1 MRHVCCV
8 DGVINT
14 DLIGWPDQEPVGRL
28 EYKIA
33 PPILAL
39 LLVSKCTPSRQ
50 GTNKLGV
57 YFNTLFAVSEL
68 GPPPELLLAGTW
80 GKIGE

>member
-1 MRHVCCV
+1 MC
-8 DGVINT
+8 
-14 DLIGWPDQEPVGRL
+14 GWPDQEPVGRV

-33 PPILAL
+33 HPILAL

-50 GTNKLGV
+50 GINKLGV
-57 YFNTLFAVSEL
+57 YFNTLFAVPEL
-68 GPPPELLLAGTW
+68 GRPPDLLLVGTW